1 MPGMTIWRLILRE
14 LLHHKVNSLLA
25 LLGIV
30 AAVACLTAGV
40 SLLRGHDVR
49 TDQILAQA
57 GARTEARTKELTED
71 YRKIALE
78 QGFNVFI
85 IPAGESSPENSTGEM
100 PYDHVKKLAS
110 AGIITIEH
118 LLPSL
123 SQSLFWPERKVQIT
137 LTGIHGEVTIAGK
150 EGKSKKPKEP
160 LIQPVLPGQIVLGF
174 EIAKKT
180 GLKAGENVVL
190 LGESFKVT
198 KVQGARGTNDD
209 FTMWIDLAMAQKLL
223 GKEGRINAIQAINCL
238 APDCHPDATGI
249 PSVSAEIAKVLP
261 DTKVVIDMAK
271 AKARIDNRVRA
282 MREAKAAME
291 AEAVNRAAVRWQ
303 VESFASIVVPLVI
316 AGCGLW
322 VALLAL
328 TNARERQ
335 SEVGILRALGV
346 GSASI
351 LAMFLG
357 KAVILGVIGAAM
369 GYLLGLMIAA
379 PYSGADLAQVIDPLM
394 PVMVLIGAPLLAA
407 LASWLPSMMAAQQ
420 DPAAVLGKD

>member
-1 MPGMTIWRLILRE
+1 MKLPRLIFRE
-14 LLHHKVNSLLA
+14 LLHRKVHSALA

-30 AAVACLTAGV
+30 AAVACLTAGI

-49 TDQILAQA
+49 TDQILTAAAEQTK
-57 GARTEARTKELTED
+57 ARTLELTED

-85 IPAGESSPENSTGEM
+85 IPAGESSPLNATAEM
-100 PYDHVKKLAS
+100 PYEHVKKLAG

-123 SQSLFWPERKVQIT
+123 SQSILWPERRIQIT
-137 LTGIHGEVTIAGK
+137 LTGIHGEVAIASAG
-150 EGKSKKPKEP
+150 GKSRKPKEP
-160 LIQPVLPGQIVLGF
+160 LIQPVLPGEIVLGF
-174 EIAKKT
+174 EVAKKT
-180 GLKAGENVVL
+180 GLRPGESVAL
-190 LGESFKVT
+190 LGEPFKVT

-209 FTMWIDLAMAQKLL
+209 FTVWIDLAAAQRLL
-223 GKEGRINAIQAINCL
+223 SKEGRISAIQAINCL

-282 MREAKAAME
+282 MREAKAAMD
-291 AEAVNRAAVRWQ
+291 AEAANRAAVRGQ
-303 VESFASIVVPLVI
+303 MESFASILIPLVI
-316 AGCGLW
+316 GGAGLW

-328 TNARERQ
+328 TNARERR

-346 GSASI
+346 GSGTI
-351 LAMFLG
+351 LALFLG
-357 KAVILGVIGAAM
+357 KAAILGVIGAAL
-369 GYLLGLMIAA
+369 GYGLGVMMAA
-379 PYSGADLAQVIDPLM
+379 PFSGTDLAQVIDPR
-394 PVMVLIGAPLLAA
+394 VAAIVLIGAPLLAT
-407 LASWLPSMMAAQQ
+407 LASWLPSMLAAQQ
-420 DPAAVLGKD
+420 DPAAVLGRE